1 MPSFDLVDRPW
12 IPCLTVDGRLA
23 ELSLR
28 EALTKPQDVREIV
41 DPAPTVTVALH
52 RLLLAV
58 LHRALDGPRDIDQWR
73 EWWEAGTWDAGA
85 VSAYLDRWRHR
96 FDLFA
101 EERPFYQSYEVDH
114 RYTAPITKLTHELA
128 SPANAASLFDHTLP
142 DHTAFSPAQAARYL
156 VAHQA
161 FAVGGLVS
169 GVGDEK
175 YADAAALCKAA
186 VCLAKGANLF
196 RTLMLNLVAYDPE
209 EGKPFEFRGDDRPAW
224 ERDQGPKP
232 ADRRPDGYLDLL
244 TWQSRRI
251 LLLPETKPD
260 GTVVV
265 PGVVIMKGEQFP
277 DDWELWQ
284 GETMVPFR
292 KVKDRPP
299 FPLALSED
307 RALWRDSLA
316 LMQTARARVDESLQ
330 PPRLIDWLT
339 ELVEFGA
346 LDRQTTLPIDIYGLT
361 TDQAAVRFWRHER
374 FPLPAAILDNQQ
386 LVSQVKEILDVA
398 ESAGETLRQTVRDV
412 ARATLPDGS
421 RDAANLTAALGPER
435 SYWPALE
442 IPFYQA
448 VRQLAEARGDDASTR
463 TVLASWAK
471 HVGEAAR
478 RAFDEAIEP
487 LQESPR
493 ALLAIAEHQ
502 RWFTLRLHKTLRV
515 FVSPTTEEVT
525 HG

>member
-1 MPSFDLVDRPW
+1 MVQYTRSTR
-12 IPCLTVDGRLA
+12 TRLA
-23 ELSLR
+23 QTAGSRIHLIRHPLARPKPPAPPVPRSR
-28 EALTKPQDVREIV
+28 EARVR
-41 DPAPTVTVALH
+41 L
-52 RLLLAV
+52 RV
-58 LHRALDGPRDIDQWR
+58 LEYARTHPVR
-73 EWWEAGTWDAGA
+73 GTGRPFGIAR
-85 VSAYLDRWRHR
+85 STCSRWRHR

-101 EERPFYQSYEVDH
+101 DERPFYQSYEVLD
-114 RYTAPITKLTHELA
+114 RYAAPITKLTHELA
-128 SPANAASLFDHTLP
+128 SPVNPVSLFDHTLP
-142 DHTAFSPAQAARYL
+142 GQLLLTPAQAARYL

-175 YADAAALCKAA
+175 YADAAPLCKAA
-186 VCLAKGANLF
+186 VCLAKGESLF
-196 RTLMLNLVAYDPE
+196 RTLMLNLVAYEPE

-251 LLLPETKPD
+251 LLLPETRPD
-260 GTVVV
+260 GTHVV

-292 KVKDRPP
+292 KVRDRPP

-346 LDRQTTLPIDIYGLT
+346 FDRRTTFPIDIYGLT

-386 LVSQVKEILDVA
+386 LVSRVKEILDVA
-398 ESAGETLRQTVRDV
+398 ESAGETLRQAVRDI

-421 RDAANLTAALGPER
+421 RDAAASPLPPRVDVHPDRMMRGR
-435 SYWPALE
+435 
-442 IPFYQA
+442 A
-448 VRQLAEARGDDASTR
+448 VA
-463 TVLASWAK
+463 
-471 HVGEAAR
+471 
-478 RAFDEAIEP
+478 
-487 LQESPR
+487 
-493 ALLAIAEHQ
+493 
-502 RWFTLRLHKTLRV
+502 
-515 FVSPTTEEVT
+515 
-525 HG
+525 